1 MENTEIKFTIE
12 DHDSIKGTELHITAI
27 KGIIRYMKDSV
38 NKQITDVDIRLNGHD
53 KDIREIKDYVLTS
66 KTERKVWSVVGGIIG
81 GIAVVV
87 VGGLL
92 LHFLGKI

>member
-1 MENTEIKFTIE
+1 METPEIKFTIE
-12 DHDSIKGTELHITAI
+12 DHDSIKGTELHMTEI
-27 KGIIRYMKDSV
+27 KGIISSMKDSV